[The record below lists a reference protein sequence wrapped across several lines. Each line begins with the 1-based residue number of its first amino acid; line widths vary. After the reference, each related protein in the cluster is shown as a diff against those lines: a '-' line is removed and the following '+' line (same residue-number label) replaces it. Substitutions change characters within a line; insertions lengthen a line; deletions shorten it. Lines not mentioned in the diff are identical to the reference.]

1 MNKKEKR
8 ILNIVFEL
16 LKEYDRSCWENIKYI
31 DLADV
36 WLNILDCTKFDWD
49 NPIDRNELVE
59 KRKKLLYDYLFNNK
73 KIIAKTVVNYEI
85 VEDDYEEKTDLIEE
99 VNLIEKVED

>member
-1 MNKKEKR
+1 MNEKEKR
-8 ILNIVFEL
+8 ILNIVFDL
-16 LKEYDRSCWENIKYI
+16 LKEYDRSCWEDIRYI

-36 WLNILDCTKFDWD
+36 WLNILDYTKFDWD
-49 NPIDRNELVE
+49 NPIERNELDE

-73 KIIAKTVVNYEI
+73 KIITKTVVNYEI

-99 VNLIEKVED
+99 IDLVEKVDD